1 MKEALQIL
9 LNIQSLSILMIDKIT
24 NLIVYYFLLNGV
36 KIIFVRNLELA

>member
-9 LNIQSLSILMIDKIT
+9 SNIQSLSILMIDKIT
-24 NLIVYYFLLNGV
+24 NLIVYYFLLNGL